1 VLDHLVT
8 ISGANPVEIIY
19 ILDLFGT
26 FTFAVSGAL
35 SAAGKRL
42 DLFGALSIGFVT
54 AVGGGTVRDLTL
66 GTAPVFWLRD
76 VNYLLVI
83 AGGVF
88 IIFLFAR
95 HVLAYRR
102 VLLVFDAIGIGVFTL
117 IGINK
122 ALGAH
127 VMPVF
132 AVLMGVITAV
142 VGGVLRDVLVNEVPL
157 IFQREIYATACLMGG
172 AVYFL
177 LAASGV
183 PQPVVYFATAASVI
197 ALRLLSIRYELGLPV
212 VKVGKGDK

>member
-1 VLDHLVT
+1 M
-8 ISGANPVEIIY
+8 EIIY

-35 SAAGKRL
+35 SAAGKKL

-66 GTAPVFWLRD
+66 GATPVFWLKD
-76 VNYLLVI
+76 VNYLLAI
-83 AGGVF
+83 AGGIF

-122 ALGAH
+122 ALGAN

-132 AVLMGVITAV
+132 AVLMGVFTAV

-157 IFQREIYATACLMGG
+157 IFQSEIYATACLLGG
-172 AVYFL
+172 VVYFL

-183 PQPVVYFATAASVI
+183 PHAVVYVATAASVTG
-197 ALRLLSIRYELGLPV
+197 LRLLAIRYKLGLPV
-212 VKVGKGDK
+212 VKVGKKGGQE